1 MLLAVVAATGCGAL
15 PPATE
20 TETSLQASSTDSVGA
35 KQTLVDAPPC
45 TDECY
50 LSMRQAGCLYRRCTK
65 LIPAQRGADG
75 RGEVP
80 AVVYVRPGECRVMWY
95 ECVTRCY
102 LHDPATIAACKT
114 IGGCHEDY
122 WRAWRQGLDACSL
135 DPDCTEAEFVEASLS
150 PRVKLF
156 PCQ

>member
-20 TETSLQASSTDSVGA
+20 TETSLQASSTDSAGA
-35 KQTLVDAPPC
+35 KQTLADAPPC

-50 LSMRQAGCLYRRCTK
+50 LSMRQAGCLYGRCTK

-75 RGEVP
+75 RGDVP
-80 AVVYVRPGECRVMWY
+80 AVTYVRPGECRVMWS
-95 ECVTRCY
+95 ECVSRCF
-102 LHDPATIAACKT
+102 LHDPATIATCKA

-122 WRAWRQGLDACSL
+122 WQAWRQGLDACNL
-135 DPDCTEAEFVEASLS
+135 DPECNDVEFVEASLS